1 MREGK
6 RRDSS
11 SSSSSSSLLNRDFFS
26 RATMSHCFAEEGW
39 AGGKTTGIVECM
51 SLIHYPHFLRFKTST
66 VIIAVLT
73 YINTTVISF
82 GERSTYD
89 IYPQQAAET
98 QRLCMSVWLCVF
110 IGSGMHLCICVSVE
124 HWRFI
129 QETVLFTPCRAPT
142 IWQAGWHSLLTSL
155 TLAKSATPQCC
166 LMLIKTWSTKQTVS
180 EKRKKKHEWWKKRSQ
195 LLVFL
200 FPCGRVPYC
209 CVVVFEWHCC
219 SERSPLQKP
228 HQSESPN
235 PNIMA
240 RVTHQR
246 GRASRE
252 RCWPTRQTNKT
263 QDEPQQSGRRTSKC
277 FLTLPVRDG
286 AELSLW
292 LRQMTFHME
301 LR

>member
-6 RRDSS
+6 RPDS

-26 RATMSHCFAEEGW
+26 QSDNVSLFCRGGVS
-39 AGGKTTGIVECM
+39 GGKTTGVVECM

-124 HWRFI
+124 HWWFI
-129 QETVLFTPCRAPT
+129 QETVLFTPCRAHT

-155 TLAKSATPQCC
+155 SLAKSATPQCC

-180 EKRKKKHEWWKKRSQ
+180 EKRKKKPRVREKKKSVAR
-195 LLVFL
+195 L
-200 FPCGRVPYC
+200 FV
-209 CVVVFEWHCC
+209 
-219 SERSPLQKP
+219 
-228 HQSESPN
+228 
-235 PNIMA
+235 
-240 RVTHQR
+240 
-246 GRASRE
+246 
-252 RCWPTRQTNKT
+252 
-263 QDEPQQSGRRTSKC
+263 
-277 FLTLPVRDG
+277 
-286 AELSLW
+286 SLW
-292 LRQMTFHME
+292 LGSFIAVLLFLSGIVAQSRAPSKNRTKVNLRIQTLWLESHTKEDERPESGVGQLDKQTKHRTNRSRVGGARQSVF
-301 LR
+301 

>member
-1 MREGK
+1 
-6 RRDSS
+6 
-11 SSSSSSSLLNRDFFS
+11 
-26 RATMSHCFAEEGW
+26 
-39 AGGKTTGIVECM
+39 
-51 SLIHYPHFLRFKTST
+51 
-66 VIIAVLT
+66 
-73 YINTTVISF
+73 
-82 GERSTYD
+82 
-89 IYPQQAAET
+89 
-98 QRLCMSVWLCVF
+98 
-110 IGSGMHLCICVSVE
+110 MHLCICVSVE

-142 IWQAGWHSLLTSL
+142 IWQAGWHCSLTSL
-155 TLAKSATPQCC
+155 SLAKSATPQCC

-180 EKRKKKHEWWKKRSQ
+180 EKRNKQTKKKTWVREKKEVSCSS
-195 LLVFL
+195 FL

-209 CVVVFEWHCC
+209 CVVVLEWHCC

-252 RCWPTRQTNKT
+252 RCRPTQQTNKT
-263 QDEPQQSGRRTSKC
+263 QDEPQQSGRRASKR

-286 AELSLW
+286 AEPSLW
-292 LRQMTFHME
+292 LCQTTFHME